1 MSVTI
6 RAAPAA
12 DMPALQDLLRAMH
25 AEVGIG
31 RLDEAKAAGMI
42 HHVLTNGAVFVADLD
57 GVIVGSIGLTADSW
71 WYSQDRFLTDV
82 WTFVHPDARKTRAAA
97 LLIGEA
103 RGMAKRIGA
112 PLVLGLFNRVE
123 IDRKAQFYQRL
134 GLEPVGV
141 WFFQEA

>member
-1 MSVTI
+1 MTITI
-6 RAAPAA
+6 RDAT
-12 DMPALQDLLRAMH
+12 DVDLPALIGLLRVMH

-31 RLDEAKAAGMI
+31 RLDEPKAVGMI
-42 HHVLTNGAVFVADLD
+42 SHVLTSGAVFVAELD
-57 GVIVGSIGLTADSW
+57 GAIVGSVGLTADSW

-103 RGMAKRIGA
+103 RAMAKRLGA